1 MYTREIQFDLINF
14 MQPFTVCLNRVKQ
27 KVAKFFNSNWIS
39 RVNIQDAIMLVS
51 QKELFSKVNTMATNV
66 VEQL

>member
-1 MYTREIQFDLINF
+1 MYTREIQFDLTNF
-14 MQPFTVCLNRVKQ
+14 TQPFTDCLNRVRKRLL
-27 KVAKFFNSNWIS
+27 NSL
-39 RVNIQDAIMLVS
+39 IQTEYPVHTYNANVLLS